1 MIDLVTWG
9 WSCWEIPPTNL
20 FAQVAEVR
28 QSALIDHLV
37 LEVDNFATG
46 VFCDDLPI
54 VSHQPRLKCYRPSVK
69 IKNIRGWLCKTNLPD
84 CDIFFIPGSAP
95 GCDDLTMTCDAE

>member
-1 MIDLVTWG
+1 MELLSQVVIDLVTWG

-46 VFCDDLPI
+46 C
-54 VSHQPRLKCYRPSVK
+54 SVT
-69 IKNIRGWLCKTNLPD
+69 IYL
-84 CDIFFIPGSAP
+84 
-95 GCDDLTMTCDAE
+95 